1 MARNRRAQKPVPARS
16 CLPVYRSGGESSMA
30 TAPKPGA
37 AHTSNHWLGGPPGRA
52 LGRERGRN
60 GGVALPVN
68 PGRGQ
73 GADAGFRGRSGGCG
87 GPGERGG
94 AYGAL
99 DRLARPV
106 GLALAGGDST
116 GGGTSGKGWR
126 VWLECWNYVG
136 TRRGPAPM
144 PMAAALG
151 RRRRNFAGASGRNP
165 DHGAARPSF
174 RPARSR

>member
-87 GPGERGG
+87 GPGREVGG
-94 AYGAL
+94 YGAQ
-99 DRLARPV
+99 DRLAGPWGWLWPGEMHLPGE
-106 GLALAGGDST
+106 GLRAGG
-116 GGGTSGKGWR
+116 
-126 VWLECWNYVG
+126 
-136 TRRGPAPM
+136 
-144 PMAAALG
+144 
-151 RRRRNFAGASGRNP
+151 GASGWNKARLELCGCAP
-165 DHGAARPSF
+165 WSVACVYSSGLGAAAAQLCRRIRTQS
-174 RPARSR
+174 